1 MNKDIEELH
10 DAFEDAFPKPR
21 YEIRGPDGDGVFEV
35 VDTETRRV
43 GTYQYDP
50 FDPALAT
57 DVVRWIRRQLG

>member
-35 VDTETRRV
+35 VDT
-43 GTYQYDP
+43 D
-50 FDPALAT
+50 
-57 DVVRWIRRQLG
+57 